1 MLPRDDGIGWF
12 NKILGNDIAIRQEKW
27 VYKIGENNIAT
38 GMVAMKDKLVA
49 EGFDH
54 KHPIVKMCGGIPLAV
69 RCMLSAVAQERQKQA
84 HQGIHA
90 KACDVQDEIEK
101 HVKEYGIQNTPVFED
116 LTESLQ
122 LGFDDLPH
130 HMLKTCL
137 LYCSIYTG
145 GHIFQRHDLV
155 RRWISERFVYKE
167 EEADSYFEELVDR
180 GFNLCTSEL
189 FGHLVMH
196 PMMRNFLRWKS
207 RQDNL
212 ITCSS
217 EITPSDN
224 TCRIRRICLDNSPC
238 RSRDAAAG
246 PLSALDWNHIR
257 SLVVFEEG
265 FERVPLKRLE
275 GLRVLDICRIK
286 SLQNH
291 HLMDICGLVRLRHLL
306 GLNGDQIIE
315 IPTEIVRL
323 QCLETFQAIGKGF
336 RRLPGF
342 IGNLKLLKTLDM
354 NSTSITELPKEI
366 WSLQQLK
373 TLDIRRTR
381 IRVLPKEIGEMQ
393 QLKTLDISRTRVTQ
407 LPKEIGRLQQ
417 LRTLDI
423 SDTSITV
430 LPKEIRKLQHLEHLL
445 MIRTHV
451 GKIPR
456 EIGALKEL
464 KSLKLD
470 NSVAALPLE
479 ACALVKLP
487 ECIRQAQRKSDLLS
501 ELAREMPSYKKYGGL
516 GGIVVGA
523 KQMNIPM
530 WIREHFNDI
539 ALLDIS
545 ICKLEEEGLKILRGM
560 PKLGDLTLRFHVV
573 PREPVVIR
581 SEGFANLIRLTLDS
595 RVPRVT
601 FQEGAMPALLW
612 LKFLFQFYAG
622 PPNID
627 PVGVNYLRRLNY
639 IDFIC
644 NEDWYVG
651 DSPCIRPTI
660 DIVSR
665 EAQELPCLEEFRVC
679 GRKENICR
687 SSPEIEQKSSSK
699 TCEKEE
705 QEESSSGVSE
715 IENIQA

>member
-1 MLPRDDGIGWF
+1 M
-12 NKILGNDIAIRQEKW
+12 E
-27 VYKIGENNIAT
+27 V
-38 GMVAMKDKLVA
+38 
-49 EGFDH
+49 
-54 KHPIVKMCGGIPLAV
+54 PIVKPKPSSDHNRVTRGKKGVQRV
-69 RCMLSAVAQERQKQA
+69 REATDLSPTVGRL
-84 HQGIHA
+84 I
-90 KACDVQDEIEK
+90 
-101 HVKEYGIQNTPVFED
+101 
-116 LTESLQ
+116 S
-122 LGFDDLPH
+122 
-130 HMLKTCL
+130 
-137 LYCSIYTG
+137 SIY
-145 GHIFQRHDLV
+145 
-155 RRWISERFVYKE
+155 
-167 EEADSYFEELVDR
+167 
-180 GFNLCTSEL
+180 
-189 FGHLVMH
+189 
-196 PMMRNFLRWKS
+196 
-207 RQDNL
+207 
-212 ITCSS
+212 
-217 EITPSDN
+217 
-224 TCRIRRICLDNSPC
+224 
-238 RSRDAAAG
+238 
-246 PLSALDWNHIR
+246 
-257 SLVVFEEG
+257 
-265 FERVPLKRLE
+265 
-275 GLRVLDICRIK
+275 
-286 SLQNH
+286 
-291 HLMDICGLVRLRHLL
+291 
-306 GLNGDQIIE
+306 
-315 IPTEIVRL
+315 
-323 QCLETFQAIGKGF
+323 
-336 RRLPGF
+336 
-342 IGNLKLLKTLDM
+342 
-354 NSTSITELPKEI
+354 
-366 WSLQQLK
+366 
-373 TLDIRRTR
+373 
-381 IRVLPKEIGEMQ
+381 
-393 QLKTLDISRTRVTQ
+393 LDISRTRVTQ

-545 ICKLEEEGLKILRGM
+545 ICKLEEEGFKILRGM